1 MSRAQRAA
9 VHPIAAAQVSP
20 PRCSTLRP
28 PMSASGTRRK
38 QDRTTP
44 HTCSSPLAAMPP
56 PERGVANRLR
66 ASLADHFVIASA
78 RLALHLVNRTN
89 CATRYL
95 WGCDAS
101 KKITPMM
108 RIRPAAIERNARRCW
123 RCRGVALKWF
133 ITSGPACSS
142 EAVAMA
148 IPAL

>member
-9 VHPIAAAQVSP
+9 FHPIAAAQV
-20 PRCSTLRP
+20 RRRAARR
-28 PMSASGTRRK
+28 SASQCPLVGRVVS
-38 QDRTTP
+38 RTEQPP
-44 HTCSSPLAAMPP
+44 HTCSSPLAPMPP

-66 ASLADHFVIASA
+66 ASLADHCVIAPA

-101 KKITPMM
+101 KKITPMI

-123 RCRGVALKWF
+123 RCRGVALKWL